1 MDILFNNEGTP
12 LMMQSTATFVE
23 STGQP
28 NNYEVKKRD
37 ILAPFESLR
46 TTYRVWEG
54 HRLLE
59 WGPDND
65 FPRLAAKVVSETSVL
80 NTGLRFLRNLTLGQ
94 GLFACKVIGYDE
106 KGNEQLQPIDDAQLT
121 ALLNGRMVRRYT
133 ERASRDYFKFGCS
146 PVELVPDATG
156 KCIIGLNPINAM
168 YTRFTVPDSVGRCKC
183 IISGCWPSSPGT
195 IEEDKPRVLDTLMDY
210 DPQLEYDTR
219 FLMGKL
225 KNPLVYALRDSWSN
239 HDIYSEP
246 VWLPAY
252 ILGWIDIAQEVP
264 KFLKQAYKNQITWK
278 WHVQIPYSFWDR
290 RFPLDEYSNLSRQAG
305 IEKRKHDI
313 NKFMDD
319 MERNLI
325 GAENAEKPLMTFYAV
340 NEANGKV
347 EEEWKINALDNKYK
361 GGENLVTSAAAN
373 SEILFT
379 LGVNPNVFGAGMPG
393 GTYAGNQGGSNIRE
407 AFLVNIANA
416 WVDRQNLLDPVYL
429 MLRSMGYGEDVQLRY
444 RNTIL
449 TTLDTGAGTQKTL
462 S

>member
-12 LMMQSTATFVE
+12 LMMQSSAIFSE
-23 STGQP
+23 STGRP
-28 NNYEVKKRD
+28 DNYEVKKRD

-46 TTYRVWEG
+46 TTYTEWNG

-59 WGPDND
+59 WGENND
-65 FPRLAAKVVSETSVL
+65 FPLKAAKVVSETSVL

-94 GLFACKVIGYDE
+94 GLFACRIEGYDE
-106 KGNEQLQPIDDAQLT
+106 KGNERLTPIDDPQLA
-121 ALLNGRMVRRYT
+121 ALLSSRMVRRYT
-133 ERASRDYFKFGCS
+133 ENASRDYFKFGCS
-146 PVELVPDATG
+146 PVELIPDATG
-156 KCIIGLNPINAM
+156 QRIIGLNAINAL
-168 YTRFTVPDSVGRCKC
+168 YTRFTVPDTMGRCKC
-183 IISGCWPSSPGT
+183 IVSGCWPDLPKT
-195 IEEDKPRVLDTLMDY
+195 TEDDKPRVLDTLMDY

-219 FLMGKL
+219 FLQGKL
-225 KNPLVYALRDSWSN
+225 KQPLVYALRDSWSN
-239 HDIYSEP
+239 HDVYSEP

-252 ILGWIDIAQEVP
+252 ILGWIDIAQQVP
-264 KFLKQAYKNQITWK
+264 KFLKKAYENQISWK

-290 RFPLDEYSNLSRQAG
+290 RFPLQDYQQLGS
-305 IEKRKHDI
+305 EKRKADI
-313 NKFMDD
+313 QKYMDNV
-319 MERNLI
+319 ELNLT
-325 GAENAEKPLMTFYAV
+325 GVENAEKPLMTMYAV

-347 EEEWKINALDNKYK
+347 EEEWKIQALDNKYK

-416 WVDRQNLLDPVYL
+416 WVDRQNLLDPIYL
-429 MLRSMGYGEDVQLRY
+429 LLRSWGYKEDVQLRY

-449 TTLDTGAGTQKTL
+449 TTLDTGAGTKKTL

>member
-1 MDILFNNEGTP
+1 MDILFNKEGTP
-12 LMMQSTATFVE
+12 LMMQSSMIFGE
-23 STGQP
+23 STGRP
-28 NNYEVKKRD
+28 KNYEAKKRD

-46 TTYRVWEG
+46 TTYLQWQG
-54 HRLLE
+54 HNILE
-59 WGPDND
+59 WGKGND
-65 FPRLAAKVVSETSVL
+65 FPREAAKVVSETSVL

-94 GLFACKVIGYDE
+94 GLFACRVTGYDE
-106 KGNEQLQPIDDAQLT
+106 KGNEQLQPIEDAPLT

-133 ERASRDYFKFGCS
+133 ERASRDYFKYGCC
-146 PVELVPDATG
+146 PVELIPDATG
-156 KCIIGLNPINAM
+156 QRIIGLNPINAL
-168 YTRFTVPDSVGRCKC
+168 YARFTVPDAVGRSKC
-183 IISGCWPSSPGT
+183 IVSGCWPNMPGSV
-195 IEEDKPRVLDTLMDY
+195 EEDNPRVLDTLMDY

-219 FLMGKL
+219 FLQGKL
-225 KNPLVYALRDSWSN
+225 KAPLVYALRDSWSS
-239 HDIYSEP
+239 HDVYAEP

-252 ILGWIDIAQEVP
+252 VLGWIDIAQQVP
-264 KFLKQAYKNQITWK
+264 KFLKKAYSNQITWK

-290 RFPLDEYSNLSRQAG
+290 RFPLQEYANLGAAG
-305 IEKRKHDI
+305 TQKRKEDI
-313 NKFMDD
+313 QKYMDSV
-319 MERNLI
+319 ETNLC
-325 GAENAEKPLMTFYAV
+325 GVENAEKPLMTMYAI

-347 EEEWKINALDNKYK
+347 EEEWKIQALDNKYK

-416 WVDRQNLLDPVYL
+416 WVDRQNLLDPIYL
-429 MLRSMGYGEDVQLRY
+429 LIRSMGYGEDVQLRY

-449 TTLDTGAGTQKTL
+449 TTLDTGAGTKKTL

>member
-12 LMMQSTATFVE
+12 LMMQSSAIFSE
-23 STGQP
+23 STGRP
-28 NNYEVKKRD
+28 DNYEVKKRD

-46 TTYRVWEG
+46 TTYTEWKG

-59 WGPDND
+59 WGEHND
-65 FPRLAAKVVSETSVL
+65 FPLKAAKVVSETSVL

-94 GLFACKVIGYDE
+94 GLFACRVEGYDE
-106 KGNEQLQPIDDAQLT
+106 KGNEQLQPVDDPQLA
-121 ALLNGRMVRRYT
+121 ALLGSRMVRRYT
-133 ERASRDYFKFGCS
+133 ENASRDYFKFGCS
-146 PVELVPDATG
+146 PVELIPDATG
-156 KCIIGLNPINAM
+156 QRIIGLNAINAL
-168 YTRFTVPDSVGRCKC
+168 YTRFTVPDTMGRCKC
-183 IISGCWPSSPGT
+183 IVSGCWPDLPET
-195 IEEDKPRVLDTLMDY
+195 TEDDKPRVLDTLMDY

-219 FLMGKL
+219 FLQGKL
-225 KNPLVYALRDSWSN
+225 KQPLVYALRDSWSN
-239 HDIYSEP
+239 HDVYSEP

-252 ILGWIDIAQEVP
+252 ILGWIDIAQQVP
-264 KFLKQAYKNQITWK
+264 KFLKKAYENQISWK

-290 RFPLDEYSNLSRQAG
+290 RFPLQDYQQLGS
-305 IEKRKHDI
+305 EKRKADI
-313 NKFMDD
+313 QKYMDD
-319 MERNLI
+319 VERNLT
-325 GAENAEKPLMTFYAV
+325 GVENAEKPLMTMYAV

-347 EEEWKINALDNKYK
+347 EEEWKIQALDNKYK

-416 WVDRQNLLDPVYL
+416 WVDRQNLLDPIYL
-429 MLRSMGYGEDVQLRY
+429 LLRSWGYKEDVQLRY

-449 TTLDTGAGTQKTL
+449 TTLDSGAGTKKTL